1 MSISSSSEPELS
13 LISLAGSGSTSAGQG
28 GYKRKRRW
36 REGWGVGAIVRGKR
50 LFQIFPFKGGDYS
63 REAIYRGTA
72 VIRGNTVNGGM
83 ILVRW
88 VNETI
93 HCTVNDQINARI
105 VYLILR
111 IQAGAYKRSTEA
123 NKLLANIHY

>member
-1 MSISSSSEPELS
+1 M
-13 LISLAGSGSTSAGQG
+13 
-28 GYKRKRRW
+28 
-36 REGWGVGAIVRGKR
+36 
-50 LFQIFPFKGGDYS
+50 GDYS

-123 NKLLANIHY
+123 NKLLANIHYWHQLILLGRLEIYIPLSNPNIDMSKSSFSVIVLPLLVYPYFEIDIERDEIQRKA